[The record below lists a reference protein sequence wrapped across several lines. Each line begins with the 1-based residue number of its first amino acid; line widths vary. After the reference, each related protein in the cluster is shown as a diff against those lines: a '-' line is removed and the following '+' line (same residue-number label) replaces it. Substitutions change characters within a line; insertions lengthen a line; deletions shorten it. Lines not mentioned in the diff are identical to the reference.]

1 MKLEFIILIYS
12 MINNLVI
19 SFIKIVGGIIFGLSS
34 LFADGMHTFSDFITD
49 IVCIVGAKISKKKP
63 TKHHPFGFGRVE
75 YLANLFVG
83 VILLL
88 LSIFIIASSFSKGNE
103 IPSLKILWLL
113 LICFIFKLIAI
124 IVMHNVGNKINSQ
137 VLVTSV
143 KESKA
148 DLYSSVLV
156 AFVTILLQFSDK
168 FEILKLSDLI
178 ASILMGLLVLSTA
191 LEVIVDNSLSL
202 IGEVDDNPKI
212 INKIKE
218 YLSSIKGIKD
228 YEISLIMYGSYY
240 KLQLS
245 LELDSKLSLRKITN
259 LEKKIKKEL
268 LRKKELKV
276 KYITIYVTNNLN

>member
-1 MKLEFIILIYS
+1 MKIEFIVLIYS

-19 SFIKIVGGIIFGLSS
+19 SCAKILGGIMLGLSS

-49 IVCIVGAKISKKKP
+49 IVCLVGAKISNKKP

-83 VILLL
+83 IILLL
-88 LSIFIIASSFSKGNE
+88 LSVFIIISSFSKGNE
-103 IPSLKILWLL
+103 IPSLKILLLL
-113 LICFIFKLIAI
+113 LICFTFKIIAI

-143 KESKA
+143 KESKT
-148 DLYSSVLV
+148 DLYSSILV

-202 IGEVDDNPKI
+202 IGEVDDNPEI

-218 YLSSIKGIKD
+218 YLVSIKDIED
-228 YEISLIMYGSYY
+228 YEINLIMYGSYY

-245 LELDSKLSLRKITN
+245 LELNSKLSLRKITN
-259 LEKKIKKEL
+259 LEKKIKKDII
-268 LRKKELKV
+268 RKKELKV
-276 KYITIYVTNNLN
+276 KYITIYVTNNLD